1 MAKRGIDAQL
11 KVVDLSADLRLDTP
25 EAYESSY
32 HTPHPHPEL
41 LPTAYGLPEINRAI
55 IAGADVVATPGC
67 YPTTTLLGMYPLLRC
82 DGIQP
87 DTPIIVDA
95 KSGVTGAGR
104 KPSLTTHFAEVY
116 SNLTPYKTGRTHRH
130 VGELEQEAHKVNDRI
145 GPVIFCPHLLPV
157 DRGLMSSIYVT
168 LKDSLHSDQA
178 HDLYTEVYESE
189 PLVDVLPPGEQATLK
204 HAVKTN
210 KCVISITP
218 VLERYVHIT
227 SVTDNLRKGR
237 RRASRSEYELDVWP
251 RRNLGTTLMADS
263 PTVVKI
269 SGHYLDCDELL
280 RQFASIVA
288 QSRERLVIVHGG
300 GKEIS
305 QLQQKL
311 DIRPRYVDGL
321 RITDADSLALVEMV
335 LCGSVNKRLVR
346 YLLAAGVD
354 ALGLS
359 GVDRGLVRARQ
370 MQHETMEMGIYRYR

>member
-1 MAKRGIDAQL
+1 MMKNIRAGVFGASGYAGLDLVEILSLHPKVDLIFATSNTYAGDAVPGTTLRFVRADEAELKQVDVIFLALPHKASAGMAKRGIDAQL
-11 KVVDLSADLRLDTP
+11 KVVDLSADLRMDTP
-25 EAYESSY
+25 EAYERSY

-41 LPTAYGLPEINRAI
+41 LPTAYGLPEINRAS

-67 YPTTTLLGMYPLLRC
+67 YPTTALLGMYPLLRC
-82 DGIQP
+82 GGLRQ

-130 VGELEQEAHKVNDRI
+130 VGELEQEARKVNDQI

-168 LKDSLHSDQA
+168 LKEPLRSDQV

-218 VLERYVHIT
+218 VLERYAHIT
-227 SVTDNLRKGR
+227 SVTDNLRKG
-237 RRASRSEYELDVWP
+237 
-251 RRNLGTTLMADS
+251 
-263 PTVVKI
+263 
-269 SGHYLDCDELL
+269 
-280 RQFASIVA
+280 
-288 QSRERLVIVHGG
+288 
-300 GKEIS
+300 
-305 QLQQKL
+305 
-311 DIRPRYVDGL
+311 
-321 RITDADSLALVEMV
+321 
-335 LCGSVNKRLVR
+335 
-346 YLLAAGVD
+346 AAGQAVQNMNLMFGID
-354 ALGLS
+354 ETLGL
-359 GVDRGLVRARQ
+359 
-370 MQHETMEMGIYRYR
+370 I